1 MNNLDDAMSKV
12 GDLEST
18 ANTFL
23 IDFNCYI
30 SYLANYLWHDRPLKS
45 SFPTVIDVVLYCK
58 EC

>member
-30 SYLANYLWHDRPLKS
+30 SYLANYL
-45 SFPTVIDVVLYCK
+45 
-58 EC
+58 